1 MVADKIDVYS
11 LSGHPDSVALHWQ
24 SDGHGSY
31 TIEEVPD
38 LNMAPGTKVVVHLKA
53 SCAGQ
58 IRISFVSLSGT
69 AEQNKLECLSVEIF
83 FRLA

>member
-38 LNMAPGTKVVVHLKA
+38 LNMAPGTKVVVHLKP
-53 SCAGQ
+53 SCAG
-58 IRISFVSLSGT
+58 
-69 AEQNKLECLSVEIF
+69 
-83 FRLA
+83 